1 MDTIPHHHAVNH
13 NSIIYLYTGGVEK
26 TTADT
31 GIFSQFWTW
40 GRGSKTQKS
49 TTEESMKLQLEHLEG
64 EVYPRI
70 HGMVFNPKD
79 GLLKKL
85 PVDFTTKVGS
95 LDHIYGLY
103 KQ

>member
-1 MDTIPHHHAVNH
+1 MEV
-13 NSIIYLYTGGVEK
+13 K
-26 TTADT
+26 
-31 GIFSQFWTW
+31 
-40 GRGSKTQKS
+40 QKLGND
-49 TTEESMKLQLEHLEG
+49 E

-70 HGMVFNPKD
+70 HGLVFNPKD

-85 PVDFTTKVGS
+85 PVDFTKRVGP

>member
-1 MDTIPHHHAVNH
+1 MRC
-13 NSIIYLYTGGVEK
+13 STGPVQRKRMEVKEK
-26 TTADT
+26 LGND
-31 GIFSQFWTW
+31 
-40 GRGSKTQKS
+40 
-49 TTEESMKLQLEHLEG
+49 E

-79 GLLKKL
+79 GILKKL
-85 PVDFTTKVGS
+85 PVDYNKRVGP

>member
-1 MDTIPHHHAVNH
+1 MRC
-13 NSIIYLYTGGVEK
+13 STGPVQRKRMEVKEK
-26 TTADT
+26 LGND
-31 GIFSQFWTW
+31 
-40 GRGSKTQKS
+40 
-49 TTEESMKLQLEHLEG
+49 E

-79 GLLKKL
+79 GILKKL
-85 PVDFTTKVGS
+85 PVDYTKRVGP

>member
-1 MDTIPHHHAVNH
+1 MQQATSQRCSMLFLTTML
-13 NSIIYLYTGGVEK
+13 SINRLCAGVVRV
-26 TTADT
+26 ADT
-31 GIFSQFWTW
+31 GQVIAQLSDK
-40 GRGSKTQKS
+40 GSEVS
-49 TTEESMKLQLEHLEG
+49 TTFQLARLEE

-85 PVDFTTKVGS
+85 PVNFIKRVGS